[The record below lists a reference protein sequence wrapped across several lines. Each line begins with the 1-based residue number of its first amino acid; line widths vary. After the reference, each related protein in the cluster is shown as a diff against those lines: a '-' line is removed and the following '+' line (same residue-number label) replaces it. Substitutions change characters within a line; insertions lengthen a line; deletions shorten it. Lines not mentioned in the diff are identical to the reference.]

1 MLFISIVGVAQT
13 EPIKVACIGNSITYG
28 YGISNRDRDS
38 YPSVLGQL
46 LGDGYDVKNFG
57 YSARTLLMKGDHPYM
72 KEQIYQNALAYNP
85 HIVVIKLGTND
96 TKPINW
102 KYKKSFTKD
111 LSKMITDFKQLSSAP
126 KIYLCYPAKAYAV
139 TWGINDSIITHEVI
153 PMIDNVAKGS
163 NVEVIDLHTA
173 TSNMPALFPDKI
185 HPNAQGAAIL
195 AKTVYSCI
203 LDKKAVETQQAK

>member
-85 HIVVIKLGTND
+85 QIVVIKLGTND

-139 TWGINDSIITHEVI
+139 T
-153 PMIDNVAKGS
+153 
-163 NVEVIDLHTA
+163 
-173 TSNMPALFPDKI
+173 
-185 HPNAQGAAIL
+185 
-195 AKTVYSCI
+195 
-203 LDKKAVETQQAK
+203 